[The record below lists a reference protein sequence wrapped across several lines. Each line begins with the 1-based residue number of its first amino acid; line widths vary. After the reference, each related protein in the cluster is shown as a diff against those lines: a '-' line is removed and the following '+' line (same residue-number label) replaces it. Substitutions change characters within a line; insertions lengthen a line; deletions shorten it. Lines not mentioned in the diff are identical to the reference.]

1 MLILADENFPLP
13 TVETMRA
20 DGHDVLWART
30 NCPGR
35 ADAALLER
43 AEAES
48 RLVLTL
54 DKDFWQIALQR
65 REPLE
70 RSGVILFR
78 VHPAV
83 PENITPM
90 VRRALSAKRE
100 WRGHVSIVTVE
111 GIQMIPARGRRRD
124 Q

>member
-1 MLILADENFPLP
+1 MLW
-13 TVETMRA
+13 V
-20 DGHDVLWART
+20 RT
-30 NCPGR
+30 DCPGF

-78 VHPAV
+78 VHPA
-83 PENITPM
+83 TPDNVTPV
-90 VRRALSAKRE
+90 VRRALGAERE
-100 WRGHVSIVTVE
+100 WRGQVSVVTVE
-111 GIQMIPARGRRRD
+111 GIQMIQARGRRRN

>member
-13 TVETMRA
+13 AVEAMRA
-20 DGHDVLWART
+20 AGHDVLWART
-30 NCPGR
+30 DCPGC

-48 RLVLTL
+48 RLVLAL
-54 DKDFWQIALQR
+54 DKDFWQIAVQR

-78 VHPAV
+78 VHPAT
-83 PENITPM
+83 PESITPA
-90 VRRALSAKRE
+90 VRRVLGAERG
-100 WRGHVSIVTVE
+100 WRGHVSVVTAE
-111 GIQMIPARGRRRD
+111 GIQMIQAHGRRRD
-124 Q
+124 P